1 MLVFYLETLFLRLTD
16 FAGFVPSAFSLH
28 NYCGALHALQSFH
41 SFQSRQGKVF
51 GSVELVIVKTQ

>member
-28 NYCGALHALQSFH
+28 NYCGALQSFH